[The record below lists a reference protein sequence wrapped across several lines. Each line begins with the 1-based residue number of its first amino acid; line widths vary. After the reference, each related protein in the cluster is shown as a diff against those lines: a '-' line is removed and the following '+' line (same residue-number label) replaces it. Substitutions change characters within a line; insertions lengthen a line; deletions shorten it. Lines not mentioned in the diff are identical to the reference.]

1 MLSEGH
7 CWDLMHLPTASPG
20 IDQKKKKNEETMGN
34 LTASSCPVAGNLT
47 IRWVMPGILAHID
60 RRQSAV

>member
-7 CWDLMHLPTASPG
+7 SWDLMHLPTASPG
-20 IDQKKKKNEETMGN
+20 IDKKNEETMGI
-34 LTASSCPVAGNLT
+34 LTVSSCPVVGNLT
-47 IRWVMPGILAHID
+47 TRWVMPGILAHID